1 MKRYLVLVL
10 CIILSLSLVIPSFG
24 CKKREYPYRVTLEQ
38 ASEIIEAAFPFPTYL
53 PAGFEV
59 AGIYVLEQ
67 GDDSE
72 HFVILI
78 TDKAVDEAMPNFD
91 EIPMKMYVTL
101 HRKGHIGGLKLVGEW
116 YDIGKTKGVLVTRES
131 TNALWWILSYPK
143 PPGQYA
149 LTLSAVKE
157 IPKEELVKVARSV
170 PQLYEKATP
179 LI

>member
-24 CKKREYPYRVTLEQ
+24 CKKREYPYKVSLEQ

-53 PAGFEV
+53 PAGFDV

-72 HFVILI
+72 HLVILI
-78 TDKAVDEAMPNFD
+78 SDKAVDDDMPNFD
-91 EIPMKMYVTL
+91 EIPIKMYVTL
-101 HRKGHIGGLKLVGEW
+101 HRKGQIGGLKLIGEW
-116 YDIGKTKGVLVTRES
+116 YDIGKTRGVLVSRET
-131 TNALWWILSYPK
+131 TNNLWWILSYPK
-143 PPGQYA
+143 PPGQYELA
-149 LTLSAVKE
+149 LYAVKG

-170 PQLYEKATP
+170 PQL
-179 LI
+179 